1 MFFGNVCPKAESSR
15 AWSGCRYDRGKT
27 RPLGTGRDVPICLSP
42 LRFVVFP
49 IFRLS
54 FRPSPPVHARARP
67 TKTVGHGRASSF
79 FQGTEFLF
87 FLFLLSAP
95 ADRSKALSGGTG
107 TFLRKSAY
115 SRNKAPA
122 ARGGAGYSF
131 SLSEDK
137 VKKFDVFFGILRK
150 VYLFYDIITNIIKI
164 TFRA

>member
-49 IFRLS
+49 IFRPS
-54 FRPSPPVHARARP
+54 FRLCPPVPDRLCRSG
-67 TKTVGHGRASSF
+67 TGGLRLFSGDGISF
-79 FQGTEFLF
+79 FLIPFVCSRRPIKSPFGRDRHIFAEVCIFKIQDTPCPRS
-87 FLFLLSAP
+87 LLRRGVFSP
-95 ADRSKALSGGTG
+95 AEK
-107 TFLRKSAY
+107 
-115 SRNKAPA
+115 
-122 ARGGAGYSF
+122 
-131 SLSEDK
+131 K

>member
-1 MFFGNVCPKAESSR
+1 MLFGNVCPKAEISR

-27 RPLGTGRDVPICLSP
+27 RRLGTGRGVPICLSP
-42 LRFVVFP
+42 LRFVV
-49 IFRLS
+49 RLS
-54 FRPSPPVHARARP
+54 DHVRPCPTVFVGRARAGF
-67 TKTVGHGRASSF
+67 VF

-95 ADRSKALSGGTG
+95 AVRAKVFCAGQAHFCGSLHIQETRLPRRG
-107 TFLRKSAY
+107 
-115 SRNKAPA
+115 
-122 ARGGAGYSF
+122 GGAGYSF

>member
-27 RPLGTGRDVPICLSP
+27 RRLGTGRDVPICLSP

-54 FRPSPPVHARARP
+54 FRPSPPVPARARP

-122 ARGGAGYSF
+122 ARGGRDIAFLFRRIKLKNLTFF
-131 SLSEDK
+131 SEYYE
-137 VKKFDVFFGILRK
+137 KFTFFTI
-150 VYLFYDIITNIIKI
+150 
-164 TFRA
+164 